1 MGPVGRP
8 AGGPVRP
15 GGRMM
20 LAVVL
25 AGAALLTGVTVLAVV
40 RAGGRSSVAAPD
52 LGREYAAVPDACAA
66 PPPAD
71 VRGVRPRRF
80 EDSCTWELLRPD
92 RSRSFEV
99 SFQLVKASAG
109 VSGSVQAAKGF
120 ADDLVYSADAGRN
133 GGFERDPE
141 HLTGLGDEA
150 YAVQA
155 TNLIVSGHGERTT
168 TSYDMGGAG
177 VEVRSRNALLTV
189 TWRGA
194 DYPASVRGR
203 RKLVGTR
210 LPYAD
215 AKRTAMSVAD
225 LLLRRLH

>member
-1 MGPVGRP
+1 VEPSPP
-8 AGGPVRP
+8 AEPVRS
-15 GGRMM
+15 GDRSR

-25 AGAALLTGVTVLAVV
+25 AGAALLIGVGVLAVV

-52 LGREYAAVPDACAA
+52 LQREYATAPEPCAA

-71 VRGVRPRRF
+71 VRTVRPRRF

-99 SFQLVKASAG
+99 SLQLVRAAAG
-109 VSGSVQAAKGF
+109 VSGSVQAAKSF
-120 ADDLVYSADAGRN
+120 ADDLAYSSDTGRN

-150 YAVQA
+150 YAAQA
-155 TNLIVSGHGERTT
+155 TNLIVSGRSERTA
-168 TSYDMGGAG
+168 TSYDLGGAK
-177 VEVRSRNALLTV
+177 VEVRSRNVLLTV

-194 DYPASVRGR
+194 DYPAGVRGHR
-203 RKLVGTR
+203 RLVGTR
-210 LPYAD
+210 LPYPD
-215 AKRTAMSVAD
+215 AKREAMSVAG
-225 LLLRRLH
+225 LLLRRLR